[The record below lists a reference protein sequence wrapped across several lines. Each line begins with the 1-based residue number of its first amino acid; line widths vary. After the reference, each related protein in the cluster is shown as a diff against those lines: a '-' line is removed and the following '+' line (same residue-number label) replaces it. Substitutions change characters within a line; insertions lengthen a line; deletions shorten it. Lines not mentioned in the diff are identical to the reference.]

1 MSFLITVNGAP
12 REVAPGATI
21 LQLIEALG
29 LRREL
34 VAVEVNQQLV
44 RRAKLDGATLSE
56 GDRVEIVEFVGGG

>member
-1 MSFLITVNGAP
+1 MTVRITVNGAS
-12 REVAPGATI
+12 REVSSGATL
-21 LQLIEALG
+21 LQLIESLG

-44 RRAKLDGATLSE
+44 RRAKLEGAILAE

>member
-1 MSFLITVNGAP
+1 MTVRITVNGAS
-12 REVAPGATI
+12 REVSSGATL
-21 LQLIEALG
+21 LQLIESLG

-44 RRAKLDGATLSE
+44 RRAKLDAATLSE